1 MLALIAIFAPS
12 FLGLKIID
20 YSEKGLSLKN
30 SIYYFMVILMFTNII
45 TNVITYLCFNISS
58 DMILYLNT
66 LPIFFAKYVITAIIA
81 TVLIAIGIIV
91 FKKNISFKI
100 EVVKNEEV
108 SGKKRTKKK
117 SIKKNN

>member
-108 SGKKRTKKK
+108 SGKKRTKEK